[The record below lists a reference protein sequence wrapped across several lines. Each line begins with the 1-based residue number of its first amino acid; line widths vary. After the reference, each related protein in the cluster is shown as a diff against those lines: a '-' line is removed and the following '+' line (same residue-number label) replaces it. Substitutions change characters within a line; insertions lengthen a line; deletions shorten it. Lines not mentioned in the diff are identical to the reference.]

1 MGTGPHPSDPRAV
14 AAAAEIIELID
25 GRRRG
30 SGAEHVGRTAVP
42 ISVGKDFVDL
52 QIERLPSSGR
62 ASPPEDGAAPE
73 SSCYEDCSVP
83 RSAP

>member
-1 MGTGPHPSDPRAV
+1 M
-14 AAAAEIIELID
+14 AAAAEVIELIE

-30 SGAEHVGRTAVP
+30 SGAEHVGSTAVP
-42 ISVGKDFVDL
+42 NLVGKDFVDL
-52 QIERLPSSGR
+52 HIERLPYSGR

-83 RSAP
+83 CSAP